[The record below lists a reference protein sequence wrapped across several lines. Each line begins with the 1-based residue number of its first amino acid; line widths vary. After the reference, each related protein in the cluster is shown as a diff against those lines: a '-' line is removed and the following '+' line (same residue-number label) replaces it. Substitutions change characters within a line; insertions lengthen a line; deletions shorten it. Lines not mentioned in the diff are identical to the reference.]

1 MQFPCTPCNH
11 ADPYLLSPINLLY
24 HDYRNFSFK
33 TEYIYIDIILF
44 VKSPLNYPIMDH
56 DMERCLVLQNMPS
69 VTPFI
74 IWLAPRGGKMNQ
86 IARCNWLPKRGKME
100 PSCPLRTTC
109 CIPQAK
115 CPLKLYNKSF
125 KLSKFVRSRWLD
137 IGLILFLRVY
147 GPRLC
152 LSP

>member
-1 MQFPCTPCNH
+1 MMHAIPCTPCNH

-33 TEYIYIDIILF
+33 TEYIYIDIMLF
-44 VKSPLNYPIMDH
+44 VKSPLIYPIMDH

-86 IARCNWLPKRGKME
+86 IARCNWLPKRARWSHLALSGL
-100 PSCPLRTTC
+100 PAVS
-109 CIPQAK
+109 
-115 CPLKLYNKSF
+115 LKQNVL
-125 KLSKFVRSRWLD
+125 
-137 IGLILFLRVY
+137 
-147 GPRLC
+147 
-152 LSP
+152 